1 VPNSTTGLELLVAQA
16 WVYSRLV
23 TDQGVIDAFAARQHP
38 VEQRPMV
45 PDEQVWEYRAPE
57 AVFPPFITYRRE
69 GPGIDVTAVGGHR
82 IYTRIPYLITV
93 TGVGEDW
100 SQDDI
105 YARIEGLFGLAVNI
119 PVPDPEGFIEA
130 CVRREV
136 FDQYVDFN
144 GVHYRHLGGIYEIAV
159 QAAAAA

>member
-1 VPNSTTGLELLVAQA
+1 VPNTTTGLELLVAQA
-16 WVYSRLV
+16 WVYGRLV
-23 TDQGVIDAFAARQHP
+23 TDEGIIDSFAAREHP
-38 VEQRPMV
+38 IEHRPMV

-69 GPGIDVTAVGGHR
+69 GPGIDVTTIGGDR

-100 SQDDI
+100 NHDDI
-105 YARIEGLFGLAVNI
+105 YASIERLFGLAVNI
-119 PVPDPEGFIEA
+119 PVADPPGYIEA
-130 CVRREV
+130 CVRREP
-136 FDQYVDFN
+136 FDQYADVN